1 MTAFTNLNDA
11 LRAMKTDPST
21 ARDPIKRMFLCDGQ
35 FITAN
40 ASIIEDS
47 GNALHTQPSHDEIVL
62 ILGGEADFR
71 VGDETSH
78 VSAGDMIFIP
88 RNTLHG
94 PIIPKGGRLEVLSI
108 FAPFFDRSKKN
119 ITWDK
124 DGVRAIS

>member
-1 MTAFTNLNDA
+1 M
-11 LRAMKTDPST
+11 
-21 ARDPIKRMFLCDGQ
+21 CDGQ

-40 ASIIEDS
+40 ASIIEES

-71 VGDETSH
+71 VGEETSH

-94 PIIPKGGRLEVLSI
+94 PIIPKAGRLEALSI
-108 FAPFFDRSKKN
+108 FAPFFERSKKN
-119 ITWDK
+119 ITWEK
-124 DGVRAIS
+124 DRAHAAS

>member
-1 MTAFTNLNDA
+1 MSAFTNLNDA

-40 ASIIEDS
+40 ASIIEES
-47 GNALHTQPSHDEIVL
+47 GNALHRQPFHDEIVL

-71 VGDETSH
+71 VGEETSH

-94 PIIPKGGRLEVLSI
+94 PIIPKGGRLEALSI

-124 DGVRAIS
+124 DRARAAS